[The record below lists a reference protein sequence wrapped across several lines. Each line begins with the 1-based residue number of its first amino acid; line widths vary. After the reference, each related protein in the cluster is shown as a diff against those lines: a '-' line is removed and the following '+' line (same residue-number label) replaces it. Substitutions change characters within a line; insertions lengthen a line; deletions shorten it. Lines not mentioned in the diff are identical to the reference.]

1 MEWLVDLFTG
11 SGVAHSVF
19 IVAVVI
25 AIGLGL
31 NRIKF
36 GSVSLGV
43 TWILFV
49 GIVAGHFGFLLD
61 QTTSHFIK
69 EFGLIL
75 FIYSIGL
82 EVGPGFFSSFRKGG
96 ITLNLLAMGMVLLA
110 CCIAYVIHL
119 ITGTSLIDMVGV
131 LSGAVTNTPGMGAAQ
146 QTFYD
151 MTGEV
156 NTSIAQGYAV
166 TYPLGVV
173 GVILS
178 IIVLKRVFRVNFDNE
193 RRIMMERNK
202 ENAEQLEAVTLE
214 VHNDSVCGRTI
225 REIQELFS
233 RKCVIT
239 RVLHERTHDIELA
252 ESTTTLGMG
261 DKIFIVA
268 SPFEIEALTL
278 LIGPRINMNMAEW
291 DAIEANNLTSERCVI
306 TNPQIN
312 GKRLGD
318 LKLRQTFN
326 VTITRIIRAGV
337 DLIADPHLLLQLGD
351 RIVVVGKRESIKKIA
366 ELMGNSVKRL
376 DEPNLTAIFLGIAL
390 GVALG
395 SIPIFIP
402 NVPVP
407 VKFGLA
413 GGPLI
418 VSILI
423 SKFGPQMKLVTYT
436 TSSAN
441 KMIRQIGITLFLAS
455 VGIGAGDGFVDT
467 LVDGGYW
474 WVLYGFLITTLP
486 CLIIG
491 VIARVK
497 LKLSFFTI
505 AGLVSGTM
513 TNPPALAYSN
523 EVCGNNQASVAYST
537 VYPLTMFLRVVTAQ
551 ILVLMAL

>member
-19 IVAVVI
+19 VVAIVI

-49 GIVAGHFGFLLD
+49 GIIAGHFGFLLD
-61 QTTSHFIK
+61 NTTAHFVK

-96 ITLNLLAMGMVLLA
+96 ITLNVLAVAMVLLA
-110 CCIAYVIHL
+110 CITAYVIHL
-119 ITGTSLIDMVGV
+119 ITGTDLIDMVGV

-178 IIVLKRVFRVNFDNE
+178 IIVLKRFFRVNFDNE

-214 VHNDSVCGRTI
+214 VHNDSVCGHTI
-225 REIQELFS
+225 REIQELFG

-252 ESTTTLGMG
+252 ESNTTLGKG
-261 DKIFIVA
+261 DKLFLVA
-268 SPFEIEALTL
+268 TPFEVEALTL

-291 DAIEANNLTSERCVI
+291 DAIEANNLISERFII

-351 RIVVVGKRESIKKIA
+351 RIVVVGKPESIQKIGK
-366 ELMGNSVKRL
+366 LMGNSVKRL
-376 DEPNLTAIFLGIAL
+376 EEPNLASLFLGIAL

-395 SIPIFIP
+395 SLPIFIP

-407 VKFGLA
+407 VKLGLA

-418 VSILI
+418 VSILM
-423 SKFGPQMKLVTYT
+423 SKFGPQLKLVTYT

-441 KMIRQIGITLFLAS
+441 KMIRQIGITLFLAV
-455 VGIGAGDGFVDT
+455 VGIGAGNGFVDT
-467 LVDGGYW
+467 IVNGGYW
-474 WVLYGFLITTLP
+474 WVLYGFLITVIP

-491 VIARVK
+491 IVARKVF
-497 LKLSFFTI
+497 KLSYFTI
-505 AGLVSGTM
+505 AGVISGIM

-523 EVCGNNQASVAYST
+523 EICGNNQASVAYST

>member
-1 MEWLVDLFTG
+1 
-11 SGVAHSVF
+11 
-19 IVAVVI
+19 
-25 AIGLGL
+25 
-31 NRIKF
+31 
-36 GSVSLGV
+36 
-43 TWILFV
+43 
-49 GIVAGHFGFLLD
+49 
-61 QTTSHFIK
+61 
-69 EFGLIL
+69 
-75 FIYSIGL
+75 
-82 EVGPGFFSSFRKGG
+82 
-96 ITLNLLAMGMVLLA
+96 
-110 CCIAYVIHL
+110 
-119 ITGTSLIDMVGV
+119 MVGV

-390 GVALG
+390 GVVLG

-486 CLIIG
+486 CLVIG

>member
-19 IVAVVI
+19 VVAIVI

-49 GIVAGHFGFLLD
+49 GIIAGHFGFLLD
-61 QTTSHFIK
+61 NTTAHFVK

-96 ITLNLLAMGMVLLA
+96 ITLNVLAVAMVLLA
-110 CCIAYVIHL
+110 CITAYVIHL
-119 ITGTSLIDMVGV
+119 ITGTDLIDMVGV

-178 IIVLKRVFRVNFDNE
+178 IIVLKRFFRVNFDNE

-214 VHNDSVCGRTI
+214 VHNDSVCGHTI
-225 REIQELFS
+225 REIQELFG

-252 ESTTTLGMG
+252 ESNTTLGKG
-261 DKIFIVA
+261 DKLFLVA
-268 SPFEIEALTL
+268 TPLEVEALTL

-291 DAIEANNLTSERCVI
+291 DAIEANNLISERFII

-351 RIVVVGKRESIKKIA
+351 RIVVVGKPESIQKIGK
-366 ELMGNSVKRL
+366 LMGNSVKRL
-376 DEPNLTAIFLGIAL
+376 EEPNLASLFLGIAL

-395 SIPIFIP
+395 SLPIFIP

-407 VKFGLA
+407 VKLGLA

-418 VSILI
+418 VSILM
-423 SKFGPQMKLVTYT
+423 SKFGPQLKLVTYT

-441 KMIRQIGITLFLAS
+441 KMIRQIGITLFLAV
-455 VGIGAGDGFVDT
+455 VGIGAGTGFVDT
-467 LVDGGYW
+467 IVNGGYW
-474 WVLYGFLITTLP
+474 WVLYGFLITVIP

-491 VIARVK
+491 IVARKVF
-497 LKLSFFTI
+497 KLSYFTI
-505 AGLVSGTM
+505 AGVISGIM

-523 EVCGNNQASVAYST
+523 EICGNNQASVAYST